1 MAKLK
6 LGVDVGGTFTDVVGI
21 NEDGKVYFAKTPSTP
36 EDQSIGVLNGIRAL
50 LEELGVAPDCVT
62 GVAHGTTVAT
72 NTLLER
78 NGAVTALIT
87 TKGFRD
93 VLDIGRQSRPE
104 LYDLHAR
111 KPASLIPRYLRREA
125 DERMDYIVNEF
136 YGGLG
141 NIAIMPYGELYTS
154 LQNGLITATDQQ
166 IPSYIIENYYEVAP
180 FYSYVGAQWTSYSLM
195 MNLDKFNQYS
205 EEDQKIFV
213 DAAWACS
220 EAEYESYKDMK
231 ADAEKF
237 FDEKGITYYQPTDEE
252 LNQWKEYAA
261 SLSDKWRELIGEEL
275 YNQVSELFNY

>member
-104 LYDLHAR
+104 LYDLHAIEPP
-111 KPASLIPRYLRREA
+111 PAPIVVISICGNFTGNPSITPSPVIPIEPFCT
-125 DERMDYIVNEF
+125 I
-136 YGGLG
+136 
-141 NIAIMPYGELYTS
+141 PTS
-154 LQNGLITATDQQ
+154 NDV
-166 IPSYIIENYYEVAP
+166 PPRSPVII
-180 FYSYVGAQWTSYSLM
+180 L
-195 MNLDKFNQYS
+195 
-205 EEDQKIFV
+205 
-213 DAAWACS
+213 
-220 EAEYESYKDMK
+220 
-231 ADAEKF
+231 
-237 FDEKGITYYQPTDEE
+237 
-252 LNQWKEYAA
+252 
-261 SLSDKWRELIGEEL
+261 
-275 YNQVSELFNY
+275 

>member
-93 VLDIGRQSRPE
+93 VLGYWSPRADQNFMI
-104 LYDLHAR
+104 LHAR

-125 DERMDYIVNEF
+125 DERMDYTGTVLVQLDMEGIK
-136 YGGLG
+136 
-141 NIAIMPYGELYTS
+141 
-154 LQNGLITATDQQ
+154 
-166 IPSYIIENYYEVAP
+166 END
-180 FYSYVGAQWTSYSLM
+180 S
-195 MNLDKFNQYS
+195 
-205 EEDQKIFV
+205 
-213 DAAWACS
+213 
-220 EAEYESYKDMK
+220 
-231 ADAEKF
+231 
-237 FDEKGITYYQPTDEE
+237 
-252 LNQWKEYAA
+252 
-261 SLSDKWRELIGEEL
+261 
-275 YNQVSELFNY
+275 

>member
-111 KPASLIPRYLRREA
+111 ETLINSCISL
-125 DERMDYIVNEF
+125 
-136 YGGLG
+136 
-141 NIAIMPYGELYTS
+141 
-154 LQNGLITATDQQ
+154 
-166 IPSYIIENYYEVAP
+166 
-180 FYSYVGAQWTSYSLM
+180 
-195 MNLDKFNQYS
+195 
-205 EEDQKIFV
+205 
-213 DAAWACS
+213 
-220 EAEYESYKDMK
+220 
-231 ADAEKF
+231 
-237 FDEKGITYYQPTDEE
+237 
-252 LNQWKEYAA
+252 
-261 SLSDKWRELIGEEL
+261 
-275 YNQVSELFNY
+275 

>member
-111 KPASLIPRYLRREA
+111 KPASLIPR
-125 DERMDYIVNEF
+125 
-136 YGGLG
+136 
-141 NIAIMPYGELYTS
+141 
-154 LQNGLITATDQQ
+154 
-166 IPSYIIENYYEVAP
+166 
-180 FYSYVGAQWTSYSLM
+180 
-195 MNLDKFNQYS
+195 
-205 EEDQKIFV
+205 
-213 DAAWACS
+213 
-220 EAEYESYKDMK
+220 
-231 ADAEKF
+231 
-237 FDEKGITYYQPTDEE
+237 
-252 LNQWKEYAA
+252 
-261 SLSDKWRELIGEEL
+261 
-275 YNQVSELFNY
+275 

>member
-93 VLDIGRQSRPE
+93 VLDIGRQSRLE

-125 DERMDYIVNEF
+125 DERMDYTGTVLVQLDMEELKKTIHELMEE
-136 YGGLG
+136 GAES
-141 NIAIMPYGELYTS
+141 IAICFLHSYANDENEKKALEVIREIAPDFPVSVSSEILPEFREFERMKYNRYECICS
-154 LQNGLITATDQQ
+154 AKNAEIC
-166 IPSYIIENYYEVAP
+166 IPVA
-180 FYSYVGAQWTSYSLM
+180 
-195 MNLDKFNQYS
+195 
-205 EEDQKIFV
+205 
-213 DAAWACS
+213 
-220 EAEYESYKDMK
+220 
-231 ADAEKF
+231 
-237 FDEKGITYYQPTDEE
+237 
-252 LNQWKEYAA
+252 
-261 SLSDKWRELIGEEL
+261 
-275 YNQVSELFNY
+275 